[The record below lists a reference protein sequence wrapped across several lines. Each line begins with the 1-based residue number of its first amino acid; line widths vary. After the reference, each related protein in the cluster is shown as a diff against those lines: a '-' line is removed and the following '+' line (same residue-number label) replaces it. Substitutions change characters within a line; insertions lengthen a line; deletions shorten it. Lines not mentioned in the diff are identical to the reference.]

1 MLPPIPQ
8 KSLIFRNKPVNSM
21 LHFDGDPLQY
31 SDDKSGKKKNSLL
44 YYGKY
49 SFSID
54 SR

>member
-1 MLPPIPQ
+1 
-8 KSLIFRNKPVNSM
+8 M

-31 SDDKSGKKKNSLL
+31 SDKKKKKYI

-54 SR
+54 SQ